1 MRPTDEDQ
9 SGSRRPNLMSS
20 TRRTANETNILAM
33 LDRHES
39 GGRLRRLLRG
49 LGGLPAMV
57 WYGTAGL
64 LTAGLVG
71 SLAWLAL
78 DNGAPPAGDA
88 ALARA
93 GGARE
98 RPLTE
103 LAAPA
108 APPAAATAAA
118 AVSVSAPAS
127 VTASAEARAEVVDE
141 AQAAGATIVDLAPVP
156 PDEATPLQ
164 ELRVLPPQQH
174 AGRIAQHEDQRESR
188 RALPAERPRPA
199 SHAAASGSASRG
211 ATGKAAASAARAPGL
226 AHAEPRS
233 RRPAAQAKPAPGT
246 VDTDVALI
254 SAIIQHANKRQE
266 AEEAAAKP

>member
-49 LGGLPAMV
+49 LGGLPVMV

-64 LTAGLVG
+64 LVAGLVG

-78 DNGAPPAGDA
+78 DNGPASTGNTALSGSAGTKIRPVTEAPAI
-88 ALARA
+88 
-93 GGARE
+93 
-98 RPLTE
+98 
-103 LAAPA
+103 A
-108 APPAAATAAA
+108 APPAPVPAA
-118 AVSVSAPAS
+118 
-127 VTASAEARAEVVDE
+127 VTASASAGASAEVVDE
-141 AQAAGATIVDLAPVP
+141 AQAAGATIVDLAPAGTA
-156 PDEATPLQ
+156 EAAEPLTA
-164 ELRVLPPQQH
+164 LRVLPPQQH
-174 AGRIAQHEDQRESR
+174 AGRIAQHEDRRESQRE
-188 RALPAERPRPA
+188 LPPERPRPA
-199 SHAAASGSASRG
+199 SHAATSRSASRG
-211 ATGKAAASAARAPGL
+211 AAGKAVASAARAPGL

-233 RRPAAQAKPAPGT
+233 RRPAAQARPAPGA

>member
-1 MRPTDEDQ
+1 
-9 SGSRRPNLMSS
+9 MSS

-33 LDRHES
+33 LDRHAS

-49 LGGLPAMV
+49 LGGLPVPV

-64 LTAGLVG
+64 LVAGLVG
-71 SLAWLAL
+71 ALAWLAL

-98 RPLTE
+98 RPVTE
-103 LAAPA
+103 LAAPT
-108 APPAAATAAA
+108 APPAAAT
-118 AVSVSAPAS
+118 VSASAPAS

-156 PDEATPLQ
+156 PGEATPLQ
-164 ELRVLPPQQH
+164 ELRVLSPQQH
-174 AGRIAQHEDQRESR
+174 AGRIAQHEDR
-188 RALPAERPRPA
+188 RALQAERPRPA
-199 SHAAASGSASRG
+199 SHAATSRSASRG
-211 ATGKAAASAARAPGL
+211 AAGKAVASAARAPGL

-233 RRPAAQAKPAPGT
+233 RRPAAQSRPAPAA

-266 AEEAAAKP
+266 AEEAAYKP